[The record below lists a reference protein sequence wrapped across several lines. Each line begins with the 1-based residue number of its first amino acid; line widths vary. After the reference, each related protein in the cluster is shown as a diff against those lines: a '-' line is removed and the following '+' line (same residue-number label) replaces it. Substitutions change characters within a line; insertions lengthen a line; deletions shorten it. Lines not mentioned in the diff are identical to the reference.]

1 MSELSV
7 AESIKFYA
15 KLLKLPTFSNVEEPV
30 RHFHSGQSLESFL
43 LSLMKREYDA
53 RQVNQ
58 LKHRLHYAGFPL
70 LKTLEEFDLSRL
82 EHVTPKFVK
91 QLASCEFI
99 RHHENVIMV
108 GTPGTGKTHLM
119 TAMGVK
125 ACQCGFKVVFRN
137 ASTLVTEL
145 REARDEYSL
154 RRMGKKLST
163 ADLLLID
170 ELSYAKFNSEESELL
185 FKVIGDRA
193 ERTSTMITTNLSF
206 SHWTEMFSNDTLTA
220 ALVDRLT
227 FHSHVLDMNG
237 TSYRLNHTLQTDA
250 AKMA

>member
-70 LKTLEEFDLSRL
+70 LKTLEEFDLFRL
-82 EHVTPKFVK
+82 EHVTPEFVK

-125 ACQCGFKVVFRN
+125 ACQCGFK
-137 ASTLVTEL
+137 
-145 REARDEYSL
+145 
-154 RRMGKKLST
+154 
-163 ADLLLID
+163 
-170 ELSYAKFNSEESELL
+170 L
-185 FKVIGDRA
+185 FSVKPV
-193 ERTSTMITTNLSF
+193 
-206 SHWTEMFSNDTLTA
+206 HW
-220 ALVDRLT
+220 
-227 FHSHVLDMNG
+227 
-237 TSYRLNHTLQTDA
+237 
-250 AKMA
+250 